1 MRENYIKG
9 ILGALIGGI
18 LFSLPWV
25 LVYVYLNYILSL
37 LAAVIAL
44 GAFTFYKLF
53 GGMVDKKTPLI
64 IGISSVLSVTLAMFV
79 IIPMFLL
86 FKEGYGFDIYK
97 FKLLYMND
105 TFVSAVLNDYIT

>member
-64 IGISSVLSVTLAMFV
+64 IGISSYNRNIFSTISNTCNVCNNSYVF
-79 IIPMFLL
+79 
-86 FKEGYGFDIYK
+86 
-97 FKLLYMND
+97 
-105 TFVSAVLNDYIT
+105 TF